1 MKKTQIALLLTATV
15 VAAPSVARSETPQ
28 GFSGEIALNTAF
40 FQSKS
45 NLNTSAE
52 AQRVENETPTTTSY
66 GVFPLGNIKYTF
78 DNHQLFA
85 GTSRADIAVGTV
97 ALEAG
102 YQYRFSGGTK
112 WSVSVLPTVLAS
124 KVWQDPYQLTGGR
137 EETEEK
143 GTAYRMQFKN
153 IAGSLF
159 NLDLAYGDSK
169 VSDEQSGSEYSV
181 SEQSQLERDRQ
192 VYYAKFDMMLPLSRT
207 FLLFPA
213 IKYIDSKADGNAM
226 SNSALGGELTSIMIF
241 GQHQFAATLGYM
253 KHEYNEQHPV
263 FSKTR
268 SDAKIKSFIAYEY
281 TDFFDIDSLSLVAF
295 AGYNTSDSNIEFYDE
310 TGLVTSVGVNW
321 KF

>member
-1 MKKTQIALLLTATV
+1 MKKTQIALLLAATT
-15 VAAPSVARSETPQ
+15 VAAPSFSRSEAPQ
-28 GFSGEIALNTAF
+28 GFSGELAINTAYF
-40 FQSKS
+40 SSKS

-52 AQRVENETPTTTSY
+52 AQRVENDAPTTTSV

-102 YQYRFSGGTK
+102 YQYEFSGGTK
-112 WSVSVLPTVLAS
+112 WSLSVLPTVLAS
-124 KVWQDPYQLTGGR
+124 KVWQDPYQLTGAR
-137 EETEEK
+137 KETEEK
-143 GTAYRMQFKN
+143 GTAYRVQVKN

-159 NLDLAYGDSK
+159 SLDLAYGDTK
-169 VSDEQSGSEYSV
+169 VDDEKSGSEYSTT
-181 SEQSQLERDRQ
+181 EQSQLERDRQ

-207 FLLFPA
+207 FLLFPS
-213 IKYIDSKADGNAM
+213 IKYVDSKAQGDAM
-226 SNSALGGELTSIMIF
+226 SNSALGGELTSILMF
-241 GQHQFAATLGYM
+241 GQHQFAATFGYM
-253 KHEYNEQHPV
+253 KHEYNQQHPA

-268 SDAKIKSFIAYEY
+268 SDAKLKSFIAYEY
-281 TDFFDIDSLSLVAF
+281 ANFFDVDSLSLVAF

-310 TGLVTSVGVNW
+310 NGLVTSVGVNW